1 MIGYLPEART
11 RILVGLLLV
20 CKCEIF
26 STIPRLKYNFNFN
39 KIDNSLCLRAY
50 SAGYARA
57 TSLRSSDSLNGG

>member
-39 KIDNSLCLRAY
+39 KIDNSLCLDIHAH
-50 SAGYARA
+50 A
-57 TSLRSSDSLNGG
+57 TSLRSSESLNGG